1 MRRALILAGSILLAA
16 TSAPAQDA
24 DRSRNAAPGLRGAL
38 PARAPMSP
46 IPAATPG
53 AAALAASPRPDDSAR
68 CRVRCAQSYYFCAAA
83 DDPEACAPDWGRCRG
98 ACDAPRF
105 TIPRIAG
112 AR

>member
-16 TSAPAQDA
+16 TSASAQDA
-24 DRSRNAAPGLRGAL
+24 DRSRNAPGLRGAL

-46 IPAATPG
+46 IPAAAPG
-53 AAALAASPRPDDSAR
+53 AAAPAASPRPDDSAR

-83 DDPEACAPDWGRCRG
+83 DDPDACAPDWGRCRA